1 MDTLVPGVGGGGGV
15 ERNWSYGCSPNCLFP
30 HAELTVQFVPDTY
43 QVTEGEMV
51 QFTIQL
57 SDPADRPVT
66 VRFTTMD
73 GSAGKLVLQCVC
85 NKNFRCQ
92 TLSFEEI

>member
-1 MDTLVPGVGGGGGV
+1 MTDIPVPGIWGGGGV
-15 ERNWSYGCSPNCLFP
+15 ERNWRYGYSLNCLFP
-30 HAELTVQFVPDTY
+30 HTELTVQFVPDTY

-51 QFTIQL
+51 QFIIQL

-73 GSAGKLVLQCVC
+73 GSAGRLVLQVC
-85 NKNFRCQ
+85 NEIFGCQ
-92 TLSFEEI
+92 TFTIRR